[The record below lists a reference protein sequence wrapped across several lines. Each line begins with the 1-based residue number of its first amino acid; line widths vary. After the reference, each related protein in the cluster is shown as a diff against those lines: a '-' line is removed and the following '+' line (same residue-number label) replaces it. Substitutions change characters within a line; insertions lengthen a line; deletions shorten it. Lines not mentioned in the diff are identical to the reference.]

1 MKWPKNGQRITPF
14 RHILNRNVNQ
24 IIKILSKKIQHIAVM
39 RLSAMGDVA
48 MTVPVVRAFVNQN
61 PEIKVTVVSRPFFKP
76 FFEGIPNVS
85 FFAFDEK
92 KRHKGFIGLMRLF
105 QDLKGLHI
113 DAFADLHNVLRSK
126 VVRTFFA
133 LSGKKIAFVDK
144 ARAEKAAL
152 MRAENKI
159 FQPLPTM
166 FERHA
171 KVFSALGYTVDLSH
185 PRFPEKANLS
195 DDVLKKLYKKNE
207 IPSFDGIKIGIA
219 PFAQYDSKVYPL
231 DLMQE
236 VIHQL
241 AENSNYK
248 ILLFGGGKKEIELLD
263 SLSKDKENVIVV
275 AGKLEF
281 KKELQLISNLDLMVS
296 MDSGNAHIAAMLG
309 VKVITLWGATHP
321 FAGFSPFNQPLEN
334 ALVSDRNLFPKLPT
348 SVYGNKMVEGYEEVM
363 RTISV
368 QSVVEKINSAVE

>member
-48 MTVPVVRAFVNQN
+48 MTVPVLRAFVHQNQDVK
-61 PEIKVTVVSRPFFKP
+61 ITLISRPFFKP
-76 FFEGIPNVS
+76 FFEGIPNLT

-92 KRHKGFIGLMRLF
+92 NRHKGFLGLLRLF
-105 QDLKGLHI
+105 QDLKALHI

-126 VVRTFFA
+126 VVRTLFA
-133 LSGKKIAFVDK
+133 LSGKKTAFVDK
-144 ARAEKAAL
+144 ARAEKKAL
-152 MRAENKI
+152 TRAENKI
-159 FQPLPTM
+159 FKPLPTM

-171 KVFSALGYTVDLSH
+171 KVFEELGFTVDLLH
-185 PRFPEKANLS
+185 PTFPEKAVLS
-195 DDVLKKLYKKNE
+195 NAVLKMLAGNE
-207 IPSFDGIKIGIA
+207 NFPDFSGIKIGIA

-248 ILLFGGGKKEIELLD
+248 ILLFGGGKKEIELLN
-263 SLSKDKENVIVV
+263 SLSKGKENVIVV

-281 KKELQLISNLDLMVS
+281 KKELELISNLDLMLS

-348 SVYGNKMVEGYEEVM
+348 SVYGNKIVEGYEDAM
-363 RTISV
+363 RTIEV
-368 QSVVEKINSAVE
+368 DKIVANVLK